1 MIGFRSIS
9 AGLLLFFASAANAQP
24 SGDCA
29 TCLTAAEAKEDLRIL
44 YQRLREEHIDLFARR
59 SKSEY
64 DAHVDGL
71 ATRIDSPIPKSKFR
85 LLLHEAMAFGEIG
98 HAKTEAA
105 MEDVFAHVGRGGG
118 IIPLSIVY
126 RGEAMLTNNWT
137 GTSEALPPGSRIT
150 ALGGMAIADL
160 EAEARKLISADT
172 TRLLRAQMELGLPAY
187 LYLVFG
193 PRDALT
199 VQYFAPDG
207 TAGTH
212 DVAAMPLG
220 EMYALHDERP
230 IERPDRNSNAR
241 IYRDIGDGLFYLQ
254 PGPFSATSEERGEDG
269 GDYSIGPFR
278 DFVSQAFA
286 ALADRGARDLIIDLR
301 GNGGGDASFSD
312 LIIARLT
319 DQPYRHSAR
328 YEIRAGP
335 NTKAVW
341 AGRDTDSETLS
352 GRIAAALQ
360 TAEDG
365 ERVSIELPTIQPIT
379 DNDFD
384 GRVWVLVD
392 RHSYSN
398 AAVIAALMQ
407 DRGIATVMGEETA
420 DVPTTYGAVES
431 FALPNSGA
439 SVLYPKAYM
448 VRPSGSE
455 AVRGVVPDFPIAP
468 NPIGSARDTVLEAAI
483 SEIKRSGQSS

>member
-1 MIGFRSIS
+1 MVGVRRIV
-9 AGLLLFFASAANAQP
+9 AGLLLVFGSAVNAQP

-29 TCLTAAEAKEDLRIL
+29 NCFTAAEAQEDLRIL
-44 YQRLREEHIDLFARR
+44 YQRLQNEHVDLFARR
-59 SKSEY
+59 NKTEY
-64 DAHVDGL
+64 DAHIDGL
-71 ATRIDSPIPKSKFR
+71 AARIGGPIPKSKFR
-85 LLLHEAMAFGEIG
+85 FMLHEAMAFGEIG

-105 MEDVFAHVGRGGG
+105 MEDVFAHVGKGGG

-126 RGEAMLTNNWT
+126 RGEGMLTDNWT
-137 GTSEALPPGSRIT
+137 GTSEALPPGSRII
-150 ALGGMAIADL
+150 ALGGMPTADF
-160 EAEARKLISADT
+160 EAEARKLVSADT
-172 TRLLRAQMELGLPAY
+172 KRLLWAQIEQGLPAY

-199 VQYFAPDG
+199 VEYVAPDG
-207 TAGTH
+207 TSGTH

-220 EMYALHDERP
+220 EMYALQDERP
-230 IERPDRNSNAR
+230 VARPDRNANAR
-241 IYRDIGDGLFYLQ
+241 VYRDLGDGLFYLQ

-269 GDYSIGPFR
+269 AAYTIGPFR
-278 DFVSQAFA
+278 EFVAQAFA
-286 ALADRGARDLIIDLR
+286 ALADSGARDLIIDLR

-341 AGRDTDSETLS
+341 AGRDTDPETLS

-360 TAEDG
+360 TAADG
-365 ERVSIELPTIQPIT
+365 ERVSIELPTIQPIS
-379 DNDFD
+379 DNAFD

-398 AAVIAALMQ
+398 AAVVAALMQ
-407 DRGIATVMGEETA
+407 DLGIARVMGEETA
-420 DVPTTYGAVES
+420 DVPTTFGAVES

-439 SVLYPKAYM
+439 SITYPKAYM

-468 NPIGSARDTVLEAAI
+468 NPIGSARDTMLEAAI